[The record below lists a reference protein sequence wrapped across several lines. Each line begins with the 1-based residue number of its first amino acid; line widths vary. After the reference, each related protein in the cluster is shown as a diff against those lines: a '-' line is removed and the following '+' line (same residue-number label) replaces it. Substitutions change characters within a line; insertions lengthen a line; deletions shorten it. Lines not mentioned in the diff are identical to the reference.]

1 MKKLLIISLLVICGI
16 SAKAQIVYQP
26 FIPKS
31 NPVPTYTPPSYIPR
45 PTIRPSAPS
54 ATKISEQSVMTA
66 VYDLKKDAVYDA
78 QVKITTW
85 SDGDK
90 FLTLVGL
97 KPDGKWELVKLEI
110 FPIISLLE
118 NSELDTDAKEF
129 LLTCNEVAEFIVFS
143 DDNIFLTGIRQK

>member
-1 MKKLLIISLLVICGI
+1 MKKLLIVLLLAICGI

-26 FIPKS
+26 FIPQS
-31 NPVPTYTPPSYIPR
+31 DPVPTYTPSYIPR
-45 PTIRPSAPS
+45 PTMRPSAPS
-54 ATKISEQSVMTA
+54 ATKISEQSVMTV

-97 KPDGKWELVKLEI
+97 KPDGNWKLVKLEI

-129 LLTCNEVAEFIVFS
+129 LLACNEVAEFIIFS

>member
-1 MKKLLIISLLVICGI
+1 MKKLLIVLLLAICGI

-26 FIPKS
+26 FIPPS
-31 NPVPTYTPPSYIPR
+31 DPVPTYTPSYIPR
-45 PTIRPSAPS
+45 PTMRPSAPS
-54 ATKISEQSVMTA
+54 ATKISEQSVMTV
-66 VYDLKKDAVYDA
+66 VYDLKKDAIYDA

-97 KPDGKWELVKLEI
+97 KPDGNWKLVKLEI

-129 LLTCNEVAEFIVFS
+129 LLTCNEVAEFIIFG